1 MTISDQF
8 NQVLRDWSETFM
20 RRSMHDFVQFSKDS
34 GLSMT
39 QLNTLFRLH
48 HAGMCGVTEVGDH
61 LGVTNAAASQMV
73 DRLVQ
78 QGLIERAEDPSDR
91 RVKQLSLTPKGQ
103 RMVVDSIEAC
113 RRWMEQLTD
122 FLDAEELEQ
131 IIQALTI
138 LTCTARRLDPVDMT
152 SAPQDSLRQKAHL

>member
-20 RRSMHDFVQFSKDS
+20 RRSMHDFVQFSKES

-39 QLNTLFRLH
+39 QIHTLFRLH
-48 HAGMCGVTEVGDH
+48 HSGMCGVTEIGDH
-61 LGVTNAAASQMV
+61 LGVTHAAASQMV

-78 QGLIERAEDPSDR
+78 MGMLERAEDPSDR
-91 RVKQLSLTPKGQ
+91 RVKQLSLTAAGNRLVQ
-103 RMVVDSIEAC
+103 DSIEA
-113 RRWMEQLTD
+113 RRHWMEQLTD
-122 FLDAEELEQ
+122 FLDPDELEQ

-138 LTCTARRLDPVDMT
+138 LTRTAHRLEPVNVT
-152 SAPQDSLRQKAHL
+152 VLPHDSLNQ

>member
-1 MTISDQF
+1 MTISEQF

-39 QLNTLFRLH
+39 QIHTLFRLH
-48 HAGMCGVTEVGDH
+48 HTGMCGVTEVGDH
-61 LGVTNAAASQMV
+61 LGVTHAAASQMV

-91 RVKQLSLTPKGQ
+91 RAKQLSLTPEGH
-103 RMVVDSIEAC
+103 
-113 RRWMEQLTD
+113 RWSRTVSKPPALDGTVTD
-122 FLDAEELEQ
+122 FLDPEELEQ
-131 IIQALTI
+131 ISQALTI
-138 LTCTARRLDPVDMT
+138 LTRTARRLEP
-152 SAPQDSLRQKAHL
+152 AGAIALPQDSLHQKVSA

>member
-20 RRSMHDFVQFSKDS
+20 RRSMHDFVQFSKAS

-39 QLNTLFRLH
+39 QIHTLFRLH
-48 HAGMCGVTEVGDH
+48 HTGVCGVTEVGDR
-61 LGVTNAAASQMV
+61 LGVTHAAASQMV

-78 QGLIERAEDPSDR
+78 QGLIERAEDPTDR
-91 RVKQLSLTPKGQ
+91 RVKQLSLTPEG
-103 RMVVDSIEAC
+103 RRLVLDSIEAR

-122 FLDAEELEQ
+122 FFDPGELEQ

-138 LTCTARRLDPVDMT
+138 LTRAAHRLEPVDVT
-152 SAPQDSLRQKAHL
+152 ILPQDSLRQKVHA

>member
-1 MTISDQF
+1 MTISEQF

-34 GLSMT
+34 GLSMA
-39 QLNTLFRLH
+39 QLSTLFRLH

-61 LGVTNAAASQMV
+61 LGVSNAAASQMV

-91 RVKQLSLTPKGQ
+91 RVKQLSLTPMGL
-103 RMVVDSIEAC
+103 RLVLDSIEA
-113 RRWMEQLTD
+113 RRHWMEQLTD
-122 FLDAEELEQ
+122 FLDSEELEQ

-138 LTCTARRLDPVDMT
+138 LTRTARRLEPVDMAG
-152 SAPQDSLRQKAHL
+152 APQDSLHQKAHI

>member
-20 RRSMHDFVQFSKDS
+20 RRSMHDFVRFSKES
-34 GLSMT
+34 GLSMA
-39 QLNTLFRLH
+39 QFNTLFRLH
-48 HAGMCGVTEVGDH
+48 HAGICGVTEVGDH

-73 DRLVQ
+73 ERLVQ

-91 RVKQLSLTPKGQ
+91 RVKQLSLTEKG
-103 RMVVDSIEAC
+103 RRLVLDSIEA
-113 RRWMEQLTD
+113 RRHWMEQLTD
-122 FLDAEELEQ
+122 VLDADELAQ

-138 LTCTARRLDPVDMT
+138 LTRSARSLEPVELPGGEQDPLNLKV
-152 SAPQDSLRQKAHL
+152 HV

>member
-1 MTISDQF
+1 MTISEQF

-39 QLNTLFRLH
+39 QINTLFRLH

-91 RVKQLSLTPKGQ
+91 RVKQLSLTTKGQ
-103 RMVVDSIEAC
+103 RLVLDSIEA
-113 RRWMEQLTD
+113 RRCWMEQLTD
-122 FLDAEELEQ
+122 LLNADELEQ

-138 LTCTARRLDPVDMT
+138 LTRTARSLEPVEQA
-152 SAPQDSLRQKAHL
+152 SAPPDSLRQKARL

>member
-1 MTISDQF
+1 MTISEQF

-39 QLNTLFRLH
+39 QIHTLFRLH
-48 HAGMCGVTEVGDH
+48 HTGMCGVTEVGDH
-61 LGVTNAAASQMV
+61 LGVTHAAASQMV

-91 RVKQLSLTPKGQ
+91 RAKQLSLTPEGHRLVQ
-103 RMVVDSIEAC
+103 DSIEA
-113 RRWMEQLTD
+113 RRHWMEQLTD
-122 FLDAEELEQ
+122 FLDPEELEQ
-131 IIQALTI
+131 ISQALTI
-138 LTCTARRLDPVDMT
+138 LTRTARRLEP
-152 SAPQDSLRQKAHL
+152 AGAIALPQDSLHQKVSA

>member
-1 MTISDQF
+1 MTISEQF

-20 RRSMHDFVQFSKDS
+20 RRSMHDFVQFSKAS

-39 QLNTLFRLH
+39 QIHTLFRLH
-48 HAGMCGVTEVGDH
+48 HAGMCGVTEVGDN
-61 LGVTNAAASQMV
+61 LGVTHAAASQMV

-91 RVKQLSLTPKGQ
+91 RVKQLSLTSEG
-103 RMVVDSIEAC
+103 RRLVLDSIEA
-113 RRWMEQLTD
+113 RRHWMEQLTD
-122 FLDAEELEQ
+122 FLDPEELEQ

-138 LTCTARRLDPVDMT
+138 LTRTAHRLEPVDPA
-152 SAPQDSLRQKAHL
+152 SVAQYPLRQKVRA